1 MVTRVPE
8 STSASGED
16 RFGVTRTRPSS
27 IGTVGNGAQ
36 SGPEYVRNMS
46 GLG

>member
-27 IGTVGNGAQ
+27 IGASSCRARDPYGHLTVEA
-36 SGPEYVRNMS
+36 
-46 GLG
+46 